1 MQRGIHDIH
10 QPFAFRSHPEFIFH
24 DSPGFETGDE
34 KQLQEV
40 LSFMEMKAKSTI
52 RCMLFGR
59 FLYLNVHTSHWWAVR
74 GGRFCVVLN
83 NARPLLPLE
92 TEFFETARAGKGF
105 YRPIAKVPKLT
116 FYSARHPYL
125 YQVRWSDD
133 SDIWHWW
140 RWRCQLPKCGGT
152 GGKEV
157 QITIVRICL
166 STTCRCLLW
175 RQVPVNLLPS
185 VM

>member
-1 MQRGIHDIH
+1 MTFIS
-10 QPFAFRSHPEFIFH
+10 RSHSGATPN
-24 DSPGFETGDE
+24 
-34 KQLQEV
+34 
-40 LSFMEMKAKSTI
+40 LSSTI
-52 RCMLFGR
+52 LPDLRQATRSNSRKSCRLWRWKQSRLNSTISCMLFGR

-83 NARPLLPLE
+83 NTRPLLPLE

-140 RWRCQLPKCGGT
+140 RWRCQSPKCGGT

-157 QITIVRICL
+157 QKTIVRICL